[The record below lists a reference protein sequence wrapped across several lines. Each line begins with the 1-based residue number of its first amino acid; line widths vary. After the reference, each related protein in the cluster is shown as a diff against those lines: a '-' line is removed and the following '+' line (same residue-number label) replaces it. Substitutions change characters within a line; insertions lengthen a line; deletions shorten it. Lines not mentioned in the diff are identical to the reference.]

1 MNKTITLFLTLS
13 LYVIGLIIPNTNIK
27 AQVADGTNFDFSL
40 GDFTYWKGYQSKNKS
55 SSTTI
60 DFYNWILYPNPD
72 TCFHQNLPC
81 FVINSDTS
89 EYDPNIGSLLKVPYH
104 LGYNKSVKI
113 NVDESGAN
121 ANYLSY
127 DMLITNE
134 NCMVTFNFALILE
147 TPGHQG
153 YQNPFAKIEVLEI
166 DANKSKADI
175 LHPSFTYLVL
185 GSQPPPIGWTNFTTA
200 GAQGIWQNWRQVTMD
215 LSNYIGHSIR
225 LNILITG
232 CSPTAHYAYGY
243 FTGEVAPKIIE
254 VNSCLD
260 NLSDTLA
267 ILKAPAGFAKYEWFE
282 NPNDLPETQLN
293 TIDYGNPLLVSEFNG
308 ALTPENK
315 FEVLKSDSIS
325 KNLFVKLTSI
335 TNTWNTPLIS
345 YIKVNAYNSKP
356 IAKFAKI
363 RSSNYEVAFE
373 NRTEFP
379 QNDTNAEIEY
389 VWDFGDGSDLVVY
402 NNKTNPVFMNIN
414 PIHQYLDSNEYNVQL
429 TVRYNGCESI
439 TNNIIIPTYT
449 GIEEVINDNISLNI
463 YPNPASHFTNIK
475 AEGVNGNAK
484 IIIYNE
490 IGKQIQ
496 SINVSS
502 VNGVIEKQ
510 IETKKYEKGVY
521 LVKIISEGI
530 ETSQKLII
538 QE

>member
-40 GDFTYWKGYQSKNKS
+40 GDFTNWKGYQAKNTS

-60 DFYNWILYPNPD
+60 YFSNWILYPNPD

-89 EYDPNIGSLLKVPYH
+89 AYDPNIGSLLKVPYH

-113 NVDESGAN
+113 NVDEGGAN

-127 DMLITNE
+127 DKLITND

-147 TPGHQG
+147 TPGHSG

-185 GSQPPPIGWTNFTTA
+185 GSQPPPVGWTNFTTA

-389 VWDFGDGSDLVVY
+389 VWDFGDGSDLVIY
-402 NNKTNPVFMNIN
+402 NSKTNPVFMNIN

-463 YPNPASHFTNIK
+463 YPNPASHFANIK

-496 SINVSS
+496 SINASS

-510 IETKKYEKGVY
+510 IDTKKYEKGVY

-538 QE
+538 Q

>member
-1 MNKTITLFLTLS
+1 MNKTITLFLSFCIFIL
-13 LYVIGLIIPNTNIK
+13 GLIIPNTNIK

-40 GDFTYWKGYQSKNKS
+40 GDFTNWKGYQSKNNS

-260 NLSDTLA
+260 NLSDTTNSYGLYIDIDGFKKINDIYGHDRGDQFLIDIA
-267 ILKAPAGFAKYEWFE
+267 NHFINNWEHNVIYYRLGGDEFFIYVYDHTEREVIIRANQIIKDVETLNPKLRDLKISASVGIVPI
-282 NPNDLPETQLN
+282 NDITRQYHVLLN
-293 TIDYGNPLLVSEFNG
+293 LGDHTMYS
-308 ALTPENK
+308 
-315 FEVLKSDSIS
+315 S
-325 KNLFVKLTSI
+325 KNKG
-335 TNTWNTPLIS
+335 
-345 YIKVNAYNSKP
+345 KG
-356 IAKFAKI
+356 
-363 RSSNYEVAFE
+363 
-373 NRTEFP
+373 
-379 QNDTNAEIEY
+379 Y
-389 VWDFGDGSDLVVY
+389 VTL
-402 NNKTNPVFMNIN
+402 
-414 PIHQYLDSNEYNVQL
+414 
-429 TVRYNGCESI
+429 YNGI
-439 TNNIIIPTYT
+439 
-449 GIEEVINDNISLNI
+449 
-463 YPNPASHFTNIK
+463 
-475 AEGVNGNAK
+475 
-484 IIIYNE
+484 
-490 IGKQIQ
+490 
-496 SINVSS
+496 
-502 VNGVIEKQ
+502 
-510 IETKKYEKGVY
+510 
-521 LVKIISEGI
+521 
-530 ETSQKLII
+530 
-538 QE
+538 

>member
-1 MNKTITLFLTLS
+1 MNKTITLFLSFCIFIL
-13 LYVIGLIIPNTNIK
+13 GLIIPNTNLK

-40 GDFTYWKGYQSKNKS
+40 GDFTNWKGYQSKNNS

-127 DMLITNE
+127 DMLITND

-147 TPGHQG
+147 TPGHSG

-185 GSQPPPIGWTNFTTA
+185 GSQPPPVGWTNFTTA

-389 VWDFGDGSDLVVY
+389 VWDFGDGSDLVIY
-402 NNKTNPVFMNIN
+402 NSKTNPVFMNIN

-429 TVRYNGCESI
+429 KVRYNGCESI

-463 YPNPASHFTNIK
+463 YPNPASHFANIK

-496 SINVSS
+496 SINASS

-510 IETKKYEKGVY
+510 IDTKKYEKGVY

-538 QE
+538 Q

>member
-1 MNKTITLFLTLS
+1 MNKTITLFLSFCIFIL
-13 LYVIGLIIPNTNIK
+13 GLIIPNTNIK

-40 GDFTYWKGYQSKNKS
+40 GDFTNWKGYQSKNNS

-185 GSQPPPIGWTNFTTA
+185 GSQPPPVGWTNFTTA

-356 IAKFAKI
+356 I
-363 RSSNYEVAFE
+363 
-373 NRTEFP
+373 
-379 QNDTNAEIEY
+379 
-389 VWDFGDGSDLVVY
+389 
-402 NNKTNPVFMNIN
+402 
-414 PIHQYLDSNEYNVQL
+414 
-429 TVRYNGCESI
+429 
-439 TNNIIIPTYT
+439 
-449 GIEEVINDNISLNI
+449 
-463 YPNPASHFTNIK
+463 
-475 AEGVNGNAK
+475 
-484 IIIYNE
+484 
-490 IGKQIQ
+490 
-496 SINVSS
+496 
-502 VNGVIEKQ
+502 
-510 IETKKYEKGVY
+510 
-521 LVKIISEGI
+521 
-530 ETSQKLII
+530 
-538 QE
+538 

>member
-496 SINVSS
+496 SINASS

-510 IETKKYEKGVY
+510 IDTKKYEKGVY

-538 QE
+538 Q